1 MKVSI
6 AQIDMRLGDIEAICA
21 RIEGQAAIAREQGAR
36 LLCVPAPLISGA
48 LPGALIESQNFVH
61 DVLRAL
67 EAFAVRLARLDIVV
81 LVPAI
86 VSHQGTPIFEVF
98 MLKEER
104 VVPIRTLAAL
114 HREHVGE
121 DPWLPS
127 VFDVDGLRCAF
138 TFDFDRDI
146 ELVVPGCD
154 VLFYFQASPF
164 CAAREQ
170 SAAVASIAD
179 GYYRPQVVKRSM
191 WLAYV
196 APVGGFEDMAYTGG
210 SFVMDDCGRVV
221 AAAPCFEEALL
232 VQDVQR
238 GVALPAIDDH
248 LLPQFDRTE
257 WLWEAL
263 RLWLVDAAA
272 ARGCGRVT
280 VLLSGDLPSSL
291 VAALCV
297 DAFGPRNV
305 TGLLVAHTGMRT
317 PQQEAR
323 EDARVSL
330 ARELAAN
337 LHIRL
342 VERVAP
348 DLEELL
354 DLDERQGGHGSY
366 ADGCAVRPA
375 LGFDQVILADLS
387 TSQGALPVSSLC
399 KTDYALAPEGAV
411 SVPGSVAPFGDV
423 YLTALEFLA
432 KFRNRLGTAIPSSLV
447 SLKSVKGYL
456 DEVVDGAVKAAH
468 VSGELAGRMVSLLGA
483 LEPSDV
489 DGALEGHV
497 DRALP
502 FEELPLS
509 ASRPDAAALLLM
521 LARSG
526 EATRRSLP
534 AYPVV
539 SACSFIERAWPVSL
553 AWSDVGRQGE
563 EPKTLELF
571 VQKEIERAESRGAEM
586 GERMRGE
593 ILGFVSSLLGIT
605 PEQLEELGS
614 EEGRARLGA
623 NLSQVEDQVQRSLQ
637 QLFEQGG
644 APEAGGSAMPP
655 HGFPFFSQN

>member
-21 RIEGQAAIAREQGAR
+21 RIEGQAVIAREQGAR

-48 LPGALIESQNFVH
+48 FPGALIESQNFVH

-67 EAFAVRLARLDIVV
+67 EDLAARLARLDIVV
-81 LVPAI
+81 FVPAI

-121 DPWLPS
+121 DPWLPP
-127 VFDVDGLRCAF
+127 VFDVDGLRCAL
-138 TFDFDRDI
+138 TFDFERDI

-179 GYYRPQVVKRSM
+179 GHYRPQIVKRSM
-191 WLAYV
+191 WLACV

-263 RLWLVDAAA
+263 RLWLVDAAV
-272 ARGCGRVT
+272 ARGCGKAA

-305 TGLLVAHTGMRT
+305 IGLLVARTGMRT
-317 PQQEAR
+317 PKQEAN
-323 EDARVSL
+323 EDTRVSL
-330 ARELAAN
+330 VRELAAN

-342 VERVAP
+342 VERIAP
-348 DLEELL
+348 DFEELL
-354 DLDERQGGHGSY
+354 DLDERQGGSSSY
-366 ADGCAVRPA
+366 TGGCARSA
-375 LGFDQVILADLS
+375 LGFDQVLLADLA
-387 TSQGALPVSSLC
+387 TSEGALPVSSLC
-399 KTDYALAPEGAV
+399 KTDYALALEGAV

-447 SLKSVKGYL
+447 SLNSVKRYL
-456 DEVVDGAVKAAH
+456 NEVVGGAVKAAH
-468 VSGELAGRMVSLLGA
+468 VSGELAERMTSLLDA
-483 LEPSDV
+483 LEPSDI

-497 DRALP
+497 DRTLS

-509 ASRPDAAALLLM
+509 ATRPDAVALLLM
-521 LARSG
+521 LVRSG
-526 EATRRSLP
+526 EAARRALP

-539 SACSFIERAWPVSL
+539 SACSFVERSWPVSL
-553 AWSDVGRQGE
+553 AWSDMGRRGE
-563 EPKTLELF
+563 EPKTLESF

-605 PEQLEELGS
+605 PEQLEDLGS
-614 EEGRARLGA
+614 EEGRTRLGA

-644 APEAGGSAMPP
+644 ASEAGGSPMPP